1 MVTMQAMNI
10 STEQLVEGMAP
21 WLRCESPSSD
31 PAALARMAAM
41 IRDHALQHGLH
52 ASLTQ
57 VQARADAPWL
67 PLLHIHNR
75 AEGDRRPG
83 LLVLGHLDTVHPI
96 GTLAHNP
103 VRVEG
108 DRFYGPGGYDMK
120 AGIFL
125 ALTALG
131 ALAQPGATRLPV
143 DFLIVPD
150 EEVGSHASRA
160 SIEALAR
167 QSRYC
172 LVCEPARA
180 GGGRCV
186 TARKGTGNTVITAR
200 GVAAHAGVAHEQGR
214 SAVRE
219 MAHQVL
225 ALEAMTDYARGITVS
240 VGTIE
245 GGTTANTV
253 PAFCRCVV
261 DFRFSDL
268 VSANEVAERMRQ
280 LKPMGPDVALEI
292 DAEINRPPMV
302 RDDKAV
308 QLLRRAQQSAQA
320 VGLVLE
326 EAPPTG
332 GGSDAN
338 FTSAVGTPSIDG
350 LGADGDGAHT
360 WGEYVQVSTLQTRAR
375 FWHHL
380 LAHLD

>member
-1 MVTMQAMNI
+1 MNTTTEELVQGI
-10 STEQLVEGMAP
+10 SE

-31 PAALARMAAM
+31 PAALMRMAEVM
-41 IRDHALQHGLH
+41 RDHALRLGLR
-52 ASLTQ
+52 AELTQ
-57 VQARADAPWL
+57 VQARADTPLL
-67 PLLHIHNR
+67 PLVHIHNR
-75 AEGDRRPG
+75 ADGDTRSG
-83 LLVLGHLDTVHPI
+83 LLILGHLDTVHPI

-120 AGIFL
+120 AGINL

-131 ALAQPGATRLPV
+131 ALAQPGATTLPV
-143 DFLIVPD
+143 DLLIVPD

-160 SIEALAR
+160 TTEAFAR
-167 QSRYC
+167 KARYC

-180 GGGRCV
+180 NGGRCV
-186 TARKGTGNTVITAR
+186 TARKGSGNTVISVQ
-200 GVAAHAGVAHEQGR
+200 GVASHAGLAHEQGR

-219 MAHQVL
+219 MAHQIL
-225 ALEAMTDYARGITVS
+225 ALEAMTDYARGVTVS

-245 GGTTANTV
+245 GGTTSNTV
-253 PAFCRCVV
+253 PAFCKCLV
-261 DFRFSDL
+261 DFRFTDL
-268 VSANEVAERMRQ
+268 VSANAVADKMRQ
-280 LKPMGPDVALEI
+280 LKPVGPDVTLDI
-292 DAEINRPPMV
+292 DVEINRPPMV
-302 RDDKAV
+302 RDDKVA
-308 QLLRRAQQSAQA
+308 QLLHRAQQSAAA

-332 GGSDAN
+332 GASDAN

-360 WGEYVQVSTLQTRAR
+360 WSEHVLVSTLLTRTR

-380 LAHLD
+380 LTHLD